1 MEEKENNVLGVEE
14 SKKPE
19 EKPLTDEEVEES
31 YETEEQEILE
41 PTEEELK
48 EAEKETLEE
57 EAYAEKTENQVVDV
71 RAKKQNTARWEELE
85 AILAEGSIKIWEA
98 LNISE
103 AAYQKIKNNNE
114 RIFPRKALIIGG
126 LLKHIKNITAIL
138 NPTVNSYKR
147 LVPGYEAPVYLAWSL
162 ANRSSLIRVP
172 AKRGNATRVELR
184 SPDPSCNP
192 YLAFATILSNLPNPI
207 PFSSKVSSGR

>member
-14 SKKPE
+14 SKTPE

-31 YETEEQEILE
+31 YEIEEQEILE

-103 AAYQKIKNNNE
+103 
-114 RIFPRKALIIGG
+114 
-126 LLKHIKNITAIL
+126 
-138 NPTVNSYKR
+138 
-147 LVPGYEAPVYLAWSL
+147 
-162 ANRSSLIRVP
+162 
-172 AKRGNATRVELR
+172 
-184 SPDPSCNP
+184 
-192 YLAFATILSNLPNPI
+192 
-207 PFSSKVSSGR
+207 